1 MNTLRISLI
10 ALGIA
15 LGLYACSTE
24 EFEGPS
30 IVVLLGEFDILDSL
44 RVTDSNPDFS
54 VNDVVGFHAEFNKE
68 VDWTL
73 VIEGQTTG
81 SRKVITGFSSRL
93 DSNAVVWTG
102 GTSQVPFFTTEDC
115 TVELTVLDEPDTMRT
130 ELTVTGTR
138 VFDGIPVADFE
149 EGIPEEALVFHQF
162 SQNMT
167 FDVAQDDP
175 LMGANYFKM
184 GGRMGWNEWMLG
196 QIDFPLDLSAV
207 TADAENFYLNLG
219 VLSGMDG
226 ALATDQYVNILI
238 SESTAPF
245 NDNTSNNGADVFTTD
260 MEVYKY
266 QIRPVDWIGWRY
278 VAIPYSD
285 FEVKSQGGDNVRTPA
300 DISAIRLQCQS
311 CPSANANCP
320 ENADVDVRTD
330 IDFVMFTE
338 NAPLLD
344 Q

>member
-1 MNTLRISLI
+1 
-10 ALGIA
+10 
-15 LGLYACSTE
+15 
-24 EFEGPS
+24 
-30 IVVLLGEFDILDSL
+30 
-44 RVTDSNPDFS
+44 
-54 VNDVVGFHAEFNKE
+54 
-68 VDWTL
+68 
-73 VIEGQTTG
+73 
-81 SRKVITGFSSRL
+81 
-93 DSNAVVWTG
+93 
-102 GTSQVPFFTTEDC
+102 
-115 TVELTVLDEPDTMRT
+115 
-130 ELTVTGTR
+130 
-138 VFDGIPVADFE
+138 
-149 EGIPEEALVFHQF
+149 
-162 SQNMT
+162 
-167 FDVAQDDP
+167 
-175 LMGANYFKM
+175 
-184 GGRMGWNEWMLG
+184 MGWNEWMLG

-207 TADAENFYLNLG
+207 TTDAENFYLNLG
-219 VLSGMDG
+219 VLSGMDE

-300 DISAIRLQCQS
+300 DISAIGSQCQS

-338 NAPLLD
+338 NARCWINDALVCCPSVVDADGLLWPSARRGIVRCRAARGGRVGGL
-344 Q
+344 

>member
-1 MNTLRISLI
+1 MRTAQIFLFAF
-10 ALGIA
+10 ALTM
-15 LGLYACSTE
+15 GLASCSNE
-24 EFEGPS
+24 AFEGPS
-30 IVVLLGEFDILDSL
+30 ITTLFGEFEILDSL
-44 RVTDSNPDFS
+44 QVSNASPDFS
-54 VNDVVGFHAEFNKE
+54 VNDQVGFHAEFNKD

-73 VIEGQTTG
+73 VIEGQTSG

-93 DSNAVVWTG
+93 DSSAVVWTG
-102 GTSQVPFFTTEDC
+102 GTSQVPFFTTENC
-115 TVELTVLDEPDTMRT
+115 TVQLTVTDEPDTMYA
-130 ELTVTGTR
+130 EVTVLGTR
-138 VFDGIPVADFE
+138 LFEGIPVSDFE
-149 EGIPEEALVFHQF
+149 AGIPDEALVFHQF
-162 SQNMT
+162 SMNMT
-167 FDVAQDDP
+167 FELGQDNP

-196 QIDFPLDLSAV
+196 QIDFPLQMEGV
-207 TADAENFYLNLG
+207 TASAENFYLNLG

-226 ALATDQYVNILI
+226 AFATDQYVNILI
-238 SESTAPF
+238 SEATGPF
-245 NDNTSNNGADVFTTD
+245 NDDLSNNGADVFQTD

-266 QIRPVDWIGWRY
+266 QIRPVDWLGWRY
-278 VAIPYSD
+278 IAIPYSD
-285 FEVKSQGGDNVRTPA
+285 FDVKSQGGDNVRTPA
-300 DISAIRLQCQS
+300 DITAIRLQCQS